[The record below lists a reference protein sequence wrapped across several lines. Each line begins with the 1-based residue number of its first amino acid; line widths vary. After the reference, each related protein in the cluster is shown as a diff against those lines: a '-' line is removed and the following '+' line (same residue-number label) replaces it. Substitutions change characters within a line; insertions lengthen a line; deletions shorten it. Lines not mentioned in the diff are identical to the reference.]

1 MVKIYHIET
10 ENRHGTWFCSVTFTV
25 ETANQFTPETHHA
38 VAMGKGVLS
47 SLWRGW
53 REAKKIHKRL
63 RAKRGE
69 REALGWY

>member
-1 MVKIYHIET
+1 MKIYHVET
-10 ENRHGTWFCSVTFTV
+10 EKRQGTWFCTVTFTV
-25 ETANQFTPETHHA
+25 ETANQFTPETHYG

-53 REAKKIHKRL
+53 REAVKIHKRL